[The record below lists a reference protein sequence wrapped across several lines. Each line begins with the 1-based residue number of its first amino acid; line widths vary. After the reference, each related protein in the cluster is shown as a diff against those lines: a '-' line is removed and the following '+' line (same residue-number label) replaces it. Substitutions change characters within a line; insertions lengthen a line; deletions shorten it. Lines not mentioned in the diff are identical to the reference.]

1 VFAVGEDGTI
11 IRYDG
16 KDDDGNN
23 GTCLFTAILGKG
35 NPKLDTLRR
44 VRDDALVKSALGG
57 NLVAFYYTCGS
68 LLVPLVEQQPLVRQ
82 GAKRLLEALLPILD
96 N

>member
-1 VFAVGEDGTI
+1 
-11 IRYDG
+11 
-16 KDDDGNN
+16 
-23 GTCLFTAILGKG
+23 
-35 NPKLDTLRR
+35 
-44 VRDDALVKSALGG
+44 
-57 NLVAFYYTCGS
+57 